1 LHCPTTCFREA
12 SRRGI
17 RATLVVITAEGG
29 YSGQPAVSTGVSY
42 SVEIEVGP
50 EEDLRSL
57 RSLVQHVDE
66 IAEIP
71 NSLRKGSHARL
82 KDTVVRSRN
91 DAPGNT

>member
-1 LHCPTTCFREA
+1 MR
-12 SRRGI
+12 
-17 RATLVVITAEGG
+17 
-29 YSGQPAVSTGVSY
+29 GQPAISTGVSY
-42 SVEIEVGP
+42 SAEIEGRAP

-57 RSLVQHVDE
+57 IQHVDE

-71 NSLRKGSHARL
+71 NSLRMGTQVRL

>member
-1 LHCPTTCFREA
+1 MR
-12 SRRGI
+12 
-17 RATLVVITAEGG
+17 
-29 YSGQPAVSTGVSY
+29 GQPAVSTGVSY
-42 SVEIEVGP
+42 SVEIVGRAP

-57 RSLVQHVDE
+57 VKHVDE

-71 NSLRKGSHARL
+71 NSLRMGTQARL